1 LEGDVTRSQN
11 NPPAPAE
18 LVTVESARGA
28 VTFWPYTGQNYEGT
42 PSDPVN
48 LIFAGRADPIE
59 IRAALLALNGDRTA
73 LGFPPQYPFNATWS
87 DAVGDVQVDYAEG
100 PEWTSSV
107 VQLQLGG
114 YKPIRYHL
122 RLFRVRGEF
131 GSSESMTIGAAHF
144 EVLIPGTADHQV
156 VSWERAEEIVLV
168 DFLRSGLLDPNAPFA
183 ESGPINASP
192 SFREIP
198 AVIYNG
204 LPEALKAFI
213 GGPPGTVSD
222 PVPILTNGSAT
233 ILNLVGASPLVPGT
247 FTQNLAFN
255 YGQVLPKPFCNPDG
269 SQWVRVVGPVAFN
282 KTVEITPDG
291 RFVYDANYSG
301 ELSVTPWDIMTNQ
314 PLGDPYPAQVGGD
327 QHGNLKPQRAF
338 ARAFDERIAN
348 SALGTESLQTWL
360 HASSPGPRSYRVR
373 ERCP

>member
-1 LEGDVTRSQN
+1 
-11 NPPAPAE
+11 
-18 LVTVESARGA
+18 
-28 VTFWPYTGQNYEGT
+28 
-42 PSDPVN
+42 
-48 LIFAGRADPIE
+48 
-59 IRAALLALNGDRTA
+59 
-73 LGFPPQYPFNATWS
+73 
-87 DAVGDVQVDYAEG
+87 
-100 PEWTSSV
+100 
-107 VQLQLGG
+107 
-114 YKPIRYHL
+114 
-122 RLFRVRGEF
+122 
-131 GSSESMTIGAAHF
+131 M
-144 EVLIPGTADHQV
+144 
-156 VSWERAEEIVLV
+156 
-168 DFLRSGLLDPNAPFA
+168 DPNAPFA
-183 ESGPINASP
+183 QSGPINASS

-213 GGPPGTVSD
+213 GGPPGNVSD

-233 ILNLVGASPLVPGT
+233 LLNLAGASPLVPGT

-255 YGQVLPKPFCNPDG
+255 YGQVFPKPFCNPDG
-269 SQWVRVVGPVAFN
+269 SQWVRVIGPVAFN

-314 PLGDPYPAQVGGD
+314 PLGEPYPAHVGGD
-327 QHGNLKPQRAF
+327 QHGNLQPQRAF